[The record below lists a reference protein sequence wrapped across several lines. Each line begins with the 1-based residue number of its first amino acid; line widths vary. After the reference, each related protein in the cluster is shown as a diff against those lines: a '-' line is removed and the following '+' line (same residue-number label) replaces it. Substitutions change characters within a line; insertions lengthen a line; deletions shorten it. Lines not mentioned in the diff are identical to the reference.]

1 MAHRRNQNVPTAR
14 FDIIEPD
21 RKMSVLHA
29 ILRKE
34 FTSCLTMQD
43 VSIYVIAIWVSLDLE
58 GQTYYIR
65 DIELIQKLPLI

>member
-43 VSIYVIAIWVSLDLE
+43 VSICYCDLSQL
-58 GQTYYIR
+58 GSHI
-65 DIELIQKLPLI
+65 LK